1 MATRRDE
8 TARQQ
13 LNLYIKDCER
23 RQIERQDRR
32 TRLLAL
38 AFITVATT
46 ATLAL
51 A

>member
-13 LNLYIKDCER
+13 LNLYIKDRER
-23 RQIERQDRR
+23 IERQDRR